1 MSAFAQVTMTGGMDA
16 GLRLVDMKGATL
28 NSIESNNTYT
38 SNLTF
43 LGTEDL
49 GGGVSANFR
58 YELDWVPT
66 LSGSQ
71 SKGTPGVG
79 DQSNQAN
86 ALGNG
91 YSFVGI
97 KSATAGEV
105 QFGTINTTA
114 LDANGA
120 GQPFGTALGSGYKF
134 IALGATRYQKTVAY
148 ETPVMNGFSF
158 KGLVGFKDPYQ
169 NNPDTA
175 GISATAAMPTNGRD
189 GVQELGFKYSQGP
202 LNVVASTLTTKS
214 YSTAGSLNGCTGAT
228 STASTVATSSS
239 LDGGLGNACADGA
252 QYKLNTVAANYT
264 TGNLTVYG
272 WMQTQK
278 QDSQATAN
286 ATSTTASTSGVY
298 ALSVVDRKAQ
308 GLAAKYQASPALS
321 LSIGWRTLRRN
332 DAETYNT
339 SYGVGASPAAGGI
352 GQTTKLK
359 AIGADY
365 AMSKRTSLYFRYENI
380 SDDAILYN
388 TVSITGTGYTS
399 GQSQGSGKISNT
411 AFGVRTTF

>member
-1 MSAFAQVTMTGGMDA
+1 VSAFAQVTMTGGMDA

-28 NSIESNNTYT
+28 NSIESNNSYT

-86 ALGNG
+86 AIGNG

-97 KSATAGEV
+97 KSGTAGEV

-120 GQPFGTALGSGYKF
+120 GQPFGTALGSGYKY

-148 ETPVMNGFSF
+148 ETPVISGFSF

-169 NNPDTA
+169 NNPDTT

-189 GVQELGFKYSQGP
+189 GVQELGVKFSQGP

-214 YSTAGSLNGCTGAT
+214 YSTAGSSAGCSAVTTAAT
-228 STASTVATSSS
+228 TNATSSTA
-239 LDGGLGNACADGA
+239 DGGLGNACADGA

-286 ATSTTASTSGVY
+286 ATTATSTTTGVY

-332 DAETYNT
+332 DAETYNNV
-339 SYGVGASPAAGGI
+339 GAGASPQAGGI
-352 GQTTKLK
+352 GNTTKLK

-380 SDDAILYN
+380 TDDAILYN
-388 TVSITGTGYTS
+388 TVSVSGTGYTS
-399 GQSQGSGKISNT
+399 GQTQGSGKISNT